1 MACIFCQK
9 YAFFCCSK
17 PAANYENF
25 FSTEKFSVTGG
36 TIGYSVTAKL
46 GIFVFAGYAPNTDLV
61 KDLIALDSHG
71 YVETDRTQK
80 TSCPGIYAAGD
91 VCQKNLRQVV
101 TAVGDG
107 ATAATEL
114 EKYAAAMQGK
124 TGIHPEKPIK
134 KEAEVHKESKMVS
147 SPVFL
152 FL

>member
-1 MACIFCQK
+1 MTTRCEKICYKNKNTGEETIFDS
-9 YAFFCCSK
+9 ADDTF
-17 PAANYENF
+17 
-25 FSTEKFSVTGG
+25 
-36 TIGYSVTAKL
+36 

-61 KDLIALDSHG
+61 KDPIALDSHG

-124 TGIHPEKPIK
+124 PESTRKSQSKKRPKFTRNHPQEKKQKGKSSAGIFHRI
-134 KEAEVHKESKMVS
+134 S
-147 SPVFL
+147 
-152 FL
+152 

>member
-1 MACIFCQK
+1 MDMWK
-9 YAFFCCSK
+9 S
-17 PAANYENF
+17 N
-25 FSTEKFSVTGG
+25 
-36 TIGYSVTAKL
+36 
-46 GIFVFAGYAPNTDLV
+46 
-61 KDLIALDSHG
+61 
-71 YVETDRTQK
+71 RTQK

-134 KEAEVHKESKMVS
+134 KEAGSSQGIARRKRNRREILSRYFFTGYHKPAECCIFQNGGK
-147 SPVFL
+147 PAT
-152 FL
+152 

>member
-1 MACIFCQK
+1 M
-9 YAFFCCSK
+9 
-17 PAANYENF
+17 
-25 FSTEKFSVTGG
+25 
-36 TIGYSVTAKL
+36 
-46 GIFVFAGYAPNTDLV
+46 
-61 KDLIALDSHG
+61 
-71 YVETDRTQK
+71 ETDRTQK

-134 KEAEVHKESKMVS
+134 KEAEVHKESPAGKETEGKS
-147 SPVFL
+147 SAGIFHRIS
-152 FL
+152 